1 MDFEKITDK
10 LSTEG
15 GMKEFFT
22 DIANALYS
30 LVTLIGRLFKAFAI
44 KPKYA
49 DPKDPLYAGD
59 PTEAQGE

>member
-1 MDFEKITDK
+1 MDFDKIKETISNED
-10 LSTEG
+10 
-15 GMKEFFT
+15 GMKGFLT

-49 DPKDPLYAGD
+49 DPDDPPYAGD